1 MVFKK
6 ATPLV
11 LDKTLT
17 SVSKEIACDF
27 MKMFE
32 DEQNVDFDKN
42 KEHQM
47 FPSPAYGKDLMDDE
61 LRLPKISENNYT
73 PSCTEESKM
82 EEQT

>member
-6 ATPLV
+6 ANPLV

-32 DEQNVDFDKN
+32 DEQNGDN
-42 KEHQM
+42 K
-47 FPSPAYGKDLMDDE
+47 D
-61 LRLPKISENNYT
+61 
-73 PSCTEESKM
+73 
-82 EEQT
+82 

>member
-6 ATPLV
+6 ANPLV

-32 DEQNVDFDKN
+32 DEQNGDN
-42 KEHQM
+42 KDQQC

-82 EEQT
+82 EESEY